1 MLCAQCFTNNQL
13 FNALLLRNIFTDKAL
28 EQWLLFGS
36 WGAVSATIF
45 LFVFGE
51 LPVQLVYFL
60 KKVGGSAY
68 VLPRRTYATNY

>member
-1 MLCAQCFTNNQL
+1 MDAVWQL
-13 FNALLLRNIFTDKAL
+13 
-28 EQWLLFGS
+28 G

-45 LFVFGE
+45 LFGFGE

>member
-1 MLCAQCFTNNQL
+1 MAAVWQL
-13 FNALLLRNIFTDKAL
+13 
-28 EQWLLFGS
+28 G

-45 LFVFGE
+45 LFGFGE

-68 VLPRRTYATNY
+68 VLPRRTYAATNY